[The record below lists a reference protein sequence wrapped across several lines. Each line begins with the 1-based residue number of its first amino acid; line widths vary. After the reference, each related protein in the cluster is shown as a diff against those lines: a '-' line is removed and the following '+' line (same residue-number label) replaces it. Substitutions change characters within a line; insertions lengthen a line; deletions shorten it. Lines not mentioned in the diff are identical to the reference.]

1 MLKKT
6 ILSAFAMAALVA
18 AQAQDSTK
26 KVPTI
31 SGSVDAYYRFD
42 FAGQGN
48 NKTSFT
54 NSNNS
59 FELGMATLKIDHS
72 IGKVSATADLGFG
85 RRAAEFSYNDGS
97 GLAYLGIN
105 NGNQVSSLAAVKQL
119 YLTYAPSSKVKFT
132 FGKFATHIGFE
143 LVDAVANRN
152 YSMSYGFSYGPFF
165 HTGLKADISLG
176 GKTALMVGVANP
188 TDFSTTTSSGRIAI
202 AQLST
207 ASSSDKFKAYLNY
220 QGGTINVD
228 PSAPYT
234 LSQLDLVLMGVISD
248 KFAINYD
255 GTVQSRKVGST
266 TNSWSSNAVY
276 LNYDPTSK
284 FGLTLRGEYVSDT
297 KNVVGIGTSI
307 FIPTLSANIK
317 IDNLTIIPEFRLDN
331 AKDNAFLKSDGSAT
345 KSASQFI
352 LAAAY
357 KF

>member
-26 KVPTI
+26 KASTTI

-42 FAGQGN
+42 FAGKGN

-59 FELGMATLKIDHS
+59 FELGMASLKIDHS

-85 RRAAEFSYNDGS
+85 RRAAEFSYTDG
-97 GLAYLGIN
+97 G
-105 NGNQVSSLAAVKQL
+105 SLASVKQL
-119 YLTYAPSSKVKFT
+119 YLTYAPSSKIKFT
-132 FGKFATHIGFE
+132 MGKFATHIGYE

-176 GKTALMVGVANP
+176 GKTAFMIGIANP
-188 TDFSTTTSSGRIAI
+188 TDFSTTVSSGQIAI

-207 ASSSDKFKAYLNY
+207 ASKNDKFKAYLNY
-220 QGGTINVD
+220 QGGTNNVD
-228 PSAPYT
+228 PLNPYT
-234 LSQLDLVLMGVISD
+234 LSQVDLVLLGVISD

-255 GTVQSRKVGST
+255 GTIQSRKVAGVS
-266 TNSWSSNAVY
+266 NSWSSNAIY

-297 KNVVGIGTSI
+297 KNVAGIGTSI
-307 FIPTLSANIK
+307 FIPTLSANFK

-331 AKDNAFLKSDGSAT
+331 AKDNAFVKSDGAAT

-352 LAAAY
+352 LAATY